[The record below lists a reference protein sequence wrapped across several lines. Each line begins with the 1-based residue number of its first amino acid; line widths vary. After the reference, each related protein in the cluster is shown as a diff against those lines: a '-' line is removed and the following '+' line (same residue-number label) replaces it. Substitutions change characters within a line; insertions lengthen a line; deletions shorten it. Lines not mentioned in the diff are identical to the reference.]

1 MSNEILL
8 ELSGVTAGYGG
19 TMVLENVSM
28 SLAPHESISIIGR
41 NGVGKTTLLATL
53 MGHTTLHVGDIRLNG
68 EIISNMTSFRRA
80 NKGFGYVPQ
89 EREIFPSLSVDENLT
104 VGAKPG
110 PWIPEAIF
118 ELFPNLAERR
128 TNMGNQLSGGEQQML
143 AISRALMLKPKLLLL
158 DEPSLGLSPI
168 LVQDIFDTIKEM
180 HKAGTTVLLV
190 EQNVNQALKIADYG
204 YVLTT
209 GKIFLSG
216 TYEELLKEEKVR
228 EQYLGE
234 GKYNRRAKV
243 WSG

>member
-1 MSNEILL
+1 MVCILGANGAGKSTILKTISGLVEPEYGTIHFNEKRIDRMDAEEIVKL
-8 ELSGVTAGYGG
+8 G
-19 TMVLENVSM
+19 
-28 SLAPHESISIIGR
+28 IG
-41 NGVGKTTLLATL
+41 
-53 MGHTTLHVGDIRLNG
+53 HVP
-68 EIISNMTSFRRA
+68 EWRR
-80 NKGFGYVPQ
+80 
-89 EREIFPSLSVDENLT
+89 IFAELT
-104 VGAKPG
+104 VEKNLQMGGFLLRDKDV
-110 PWIPEAIF
+110 IHERMVEAF
-118 ELFPNLAERR
+118 HHFPILEKRKNQQAG
-128 TNMGNQLSGGEQQML
+128 NMSGGEQQML

-168 LVQDIFDTIKEM
+168 LVQDIFDTIKEL